1 MMFLSLDLSTRS
13 SGFAV
18 YDGKHL
24 MSYGTIKSADK
35 DYLVR
40 ANRMADG
47 VKELLEKYPDI
58 SVVIVEEL
66 KVISNQKILAMLGIL
81 QGMVLRECVGRDIQ
95 LVAPTVWRKPFHLNG
110 KRTVAKKK
118 AIKLCEQ
125 HNLVVKNDDEAEAII
140 IGKFFLSSL
149 DKLK

>member
-1 MMFLSLDLSTRS
+1 MFLSLDLSTRS

-58 SVVIVEEL
+58 SVVVVEEL

-95 LVAPTVWRKPFHLNG
+95 LVEPTV
-110 KRTVAKKK
+110 
-118 AIKLCEQ
+118 
-125 HNLVVKNDDEAEAII
+125 
-140 IGKFFLSSL
+140 
-149 DKLK
+149 

>member
-1 MMFLSLDLSTRS
+1 MIILSLDLSTRS

-18 YDGKHL
+18 YDGNHL
-24 MSYGTIKSADK
+24 VNYGTIKSKDK

-40 ANRMADG
+40 AKDMADG
-47 VKELLEKYPDI
+47 VRGLLERYPDI
-58 SVVIVEEL
+58 SVVVVEEL
-66 KVISNQKILAMLGIL
+66 KVLSNQKVLAMLGIL

-110 KRTVAKKK
+110 KRTEAKKK

-125 HNLVVKNDDEAEAII
+125 HNLMVNNDDEAEAII
-140 IGKFFLSSL
+140 IGKFFLKSL
-149 DKLK
+149 EKCK